1 MRNLSYPQSSDQT
14 FDKNAQFVTML
25 LAKGTVLNKKW
36 EIGELV
42 GEGACGRVYA
52 VKGANGIINPF
63 PLVAKVIPTSL
74 GTGKAASDQKRLC
87 DTLNYEYTLFIGNLC
102 EFSYRP
108 NIPDIRTFHGI
119 DAAHGVRFMVMERF
133 ERDLVGYAV
142 NSNPDNRSVAN
153 IGLQIL
159 EGLQWMHAKGLIFVD
174 VKPDNFMLNGEAL
187 KFVDFGLVERWLS
200 AVGPGARIFCRE
212 PSSTHDNE
220 LVIAA
225 TLADSKLYLTYIIIS
240 EYFTLTFVNIT
251 TINLI

>member
-1 MRNLSYPQSSDQT
+1 
-14 FDKNAQFVTML
+14 ML

-52 VKGANGIINPF
+52 VKGTNGLSISF

-74 GTGKAASDQKRLC
+74 GIGVTAKAASEQKRLC

-108 NIPDIRTFHGI
+108 DIPDIRTFHGV
-119 DAAHGVRFMVMERF
+119 DVDHGVRFMVMERF

-159 EGLQWMHAKGLIFVD
+159 EGLQWMHAKCLLFID
-174 VKPDNFMLNGEAL
+174 VKPDNFMLNGDIL
-187 KFVDFGLVERWLS
+187 KFVDFGLVERWAS
-200 AVGPGARIFCRE
+200 SVGPGEIIFWGE
-212 PSSTHDNE
+212 PSRIH
-220 LVIAA
+220 LC
-225 TLADSKLYLTYIIIS
+225 
-240 EYFTLTFVNIT
+240 
-251 TINLI
+251 